1 MKTNPA
7 KIPVE
12 VDNFLDCGLSNDSRF
27 IERKF
32 GHEVKCMWKNET
44 LVENYI
50 GLN

>member
-32 GHEVKCMWKNET
+32 GHEVKFIICGKTRPWLKII
-44 LVENYI
+44 LV
-50 GLN
+50 